1 MSRKSGRGPAS
12 RGLTLKR
19 RCMLALAAAVSAS
32 GVLAGAASAD
42 QPSVLE
48 RNHAYVR
55 EVPHA
60 ATCKPYGYTFTVSY
74 NYDVVRTITEFV
86 DDDGNVLREVIE
98 AHFVGTATNDTTG
111 KVLPADGERHI
122 VWDFVAGTWTETGT
136 LRHVAVPG
144 SGVVLLQSG
153 RIVYPL
159 PAVPQPDVIPK
170 VELFEAGPHDVFEG
184 QYADFCAALADS

>member
-1 MSRKSGRGPAS
+1 MEPVTYESER
-12 RGLTLKR
+12 RGLRLTR
-19 RCMLALAAAVSAS
+19 RWMLALAVAVSTAAA
-32 GVLAGAASAD
+32 LAAAAFAD
-42 QPSVLE
+42 KPTVLE
-48 RNHAYVR
+48 RNHEYVR

-60 ATCKPYGYTFTVSY
+60 ATCKPSGYTFTVSY
-74 NYDVVRTITEFV
+74 HYDVVRTITEFV
-86 DDDGNVLREVIE
+86 DNDGNVLREVIE
-98 AHFVGTATNDTTG
+98 AHFVGTATNDTSG
-111 KVLPADGERHI
+111 KALPADGERHI

-170 VELFEAGPHDVFEG
+170 IELFEAGPHDVFEG
-184 QYADFCAALADS
+184 DYAEFCAALADS

>member
-1 MSRKSGRGPAS
+1 MNAIIDEPAR
-12 RGLTLKR
+12 RGLTR
-19 RCMLALAAAVSAS
+19 TGRWMLALAAAMSTAA
-32 GVLAGAASAD
+32 VLTGAASAD
-42 QPSVLE
+42 QPNVLE

-60 ATCKPYGYTFTVSY
+60 ATCKPLGFAFTVSY
-74 NYDVVRTITEFV
+74 HYDVVRTITEFV

-111 KVLPADGERHI
+111 NALPVDGERHI

-170 VELFEAGPHDVFEG
+170 IELFEAGPHDVFEG

>member
-1 MSRKSGRGPAS
+1 MNANTQEPSRRRLTPAC
-12 RGLTLKR
+12 RWA
-19 RCMLALAAAVSAS
+19 LALAVAVTTAP
-32 GVLAGAASAD
+32 VLAGAASAD
-42 QPSVLE
+42 KPNPLE
-48 RNHAYVR
+48 RNHQYVR
-55 EVPHA
+55 EVSGT

-74 NYDVVRTITEFV
+74 HYDVRRTITEFV
-86 DDDGNVLREVIE
+86 DDGNVLREVIE

-111 KVLPADGERHI
+111 NVLPADGERHI

-136 LRHVAVPG
+136 LRHVSVPG

-184 QYADFCAALADS
+184 RYADFCAALADS

>member
-1 MSRKSGRGPAS
+1 MNAITDAPAR
-12 RGLTLKR
+12 RGLTVTR
-19 RCMLALAAAVSAS
+19 RWMLALAVAVSTAA
-32 GVLAGAASAD
+32 VLAGAAAAD
-42 QPSVLE
+42 RPNVLE

-60 ATCKPYGYTFTVSY
+60 ATCKPYGYAFTVSY
-74 NYDVVRTITEFV
+74 RYDVVRTITEFV
-86 DDDGNVLREVIE
+86 DNDENALREVIE

-159 PAVPQPDVIPK
+159 PAVPQPDVIPR